1 MLHRGHLR
9 RKLAFLPL
17 CWRSRGVTDIQ
28 TAVHLL
34 TVNQNRRK
42 KTAVETLNQRKFV
55 RPIARLCTLP
65 IFISKPSCP
74 LRDVVYSHAS
84 YKYEPVPSHHYLSTY
99 KMQSHIQS
107 WAAVLE
113 GWAPSLQ
120 CTEYTCVQLFCFKNG
135 HILRSSRCS
144 LYKRSA
150 LLSRCFLK
158 SCESKREFLKN

>member
-1 MLHRGHLR
+1 VCGHAHNTNKHVPQVTAWLGTVVHSLHCTFWHTWY
-9 RKLAFLPL
+9 F
-17 CWRSRGVTDIQ
+17 CWG
-28 TAVHLL
+28 
-34 TVNQNRRK
+34 
-42 KTAVETLNQRKFV
+42 TLNQRKFV